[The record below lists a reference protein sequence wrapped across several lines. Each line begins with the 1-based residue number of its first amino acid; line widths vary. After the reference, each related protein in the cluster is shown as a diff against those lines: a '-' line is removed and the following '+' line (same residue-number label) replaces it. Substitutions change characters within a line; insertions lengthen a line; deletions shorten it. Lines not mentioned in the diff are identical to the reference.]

1 MQKFLANLNLFI
13 RKSSES
19 KNHMN
24 IFDEQ
29 KTRMYKKFRN
39 KIKYKNKE
47 KITKILHHSKSQ
59 IFQDIFVLNE
69 LNFKKNGF
77 FVEFGATNGID
88 FSNSYLLEKYFKWNG
103 ILAEPSKKWHKDLS
117 RNRSVDID
125 YQCVW
130 KETGEMLL
138 FNETE
143 IGEISTIDYFTNSD
157 QFSEARRNG
166 KRYEVNTISLVD
178 LLDKYKAPKIIDY
191 LSIDTEGSEW
201 EILQVFDFDKYK
213 FRVITCEH
221 NYSSKRKLIHNLLSS
236 HGYKRKYK
244 KLSKFDDW
252 YILED

>member
-1 MQKFLANLNLFI
+1 MVGNGIDIHPRSNACKKDDVPLIEGMSLVILFENQIKQGGDRCHGAVTKF
-13 RKSSES
+13 
-19 KNHMN
+19 
-24 IFDEQ
+24 FDIHGE
-29 KTRMYKKFRN
+29 
-39 KIKYKNKE
+39 
-47 KITKILHHSKSQ
+47 
-59 IFQDIFVLNE
+59 DVLWY
-69 LNFKKNGF
+69 GF

-88 FSNSYLLEKYFKWNG
+88 FSNSYLLEKYFSWNG

-117 RNRSVDID
+117 WNRSVDID